1 MYEFTQAIV
10 RRPARSMVAGLT
22 EANLGLPDYDL
33 AVKQHQKYI
42 EALQCCGL
50 NVTILDPEEDYP
62 DSVFIEDVAV
72 LTADCAV
79 ITRPGAPSRT
89 GEIAGMESLLQP
101 FFNRIE
107 KIEAPGTLEGGDIM
121 QVGMHLYI
129 GLSHRTNRAGADQLT
144 EIVSAFGMTT
154 TVVAVNDFLHLKTG
168 ITSYDEGCF
177 VAAGEFVGSRNIA
190 AEQVIAV
197 PEDEKPAANCLKIN
211 GKLIVPSGYEA
222 TAAVLTAAGEEIIP
236 VDISEFTKLDGGL
249 TCLSL
254 RF

>member
-42 EALQCCGL
+42 ETLQFCGL

-79 ITRPGAPSRT
+79 ITRPGAPSRA
-89 GEIAGMESLLQP
+89 GEIAGMEPILQP
-101 FFNRIE
+101 FFKRIE
-107 KIEAPGTLEGGDIM
+107 KIEAPGTLEGGDVM
-121 QVGMHLYI
+121 QIGKNLYI
-129 GLSHRTNRAGADQLT
+129 GLSHRTNREGADQLT
-144 EIVSAFGMTT
+144 DIVSAFGMTT
-154 TVVAVNDFLHLKTG
+154 TVVAVKDFLHLKTG
-168 ITSYDEGCF
+168 ITSYGEGCF
-177 VAAGEFVGSRNIA
+177 VAAGEFVGNRDIV

-211 GKLIVPSGYEA
+211 GKLIMPAGYEA